1 MIKTESFIY
10 FYLSQGVYFL
20 MKTIKLQ
27 QESNNFNIFRT
38 KILIH
43 VVNSQYIFLSETCF
57 FLNIFTLSQQKDRG
71 GWKLKVKQNT
81 SY

>member
-27 QESNNFNIFRT
+27 QQSKNLNIVKT

-43 VVNSQYIFLSETCF
+43 VVNSQYIFLFEACF
-57 FLNIFTLSQQKDRG
+57 FLFLH
-71 GWKLKVKQNT
+71 
-81 SY
+81 

>member
-27 QESNNFNIFRT
+27 QQSKNLNIVKT

-43 VVNSQYIFLSETCF
+43 VVNSQYIFLSEACF
-57 FLNIFTLSQQKDRG
+57 FYFCIKPASKKAGEDGN
-71 GWKLKVKQNT
+71 
-81 SY
+81 